1 MYTIPLSPPQVSVL
15 GLPPMT
21 KKLRLLSFVTDQIAV
36 DPTTL
41 DKFLGALKNQ
51 PSAVGVAQRLEI
63 TYCK

>member
-1 MYTIPLSPPQVSVL
+1 
-15 GLPPMT
+15 MT
-21 KKLRLLSFVTDQIAV
+21 KKMKLLLFVADQIAV

-51 PSAVGVAQRLEI
+51 PSAVGVAQRLET